1 MKIPAHPTPTGF
13 LGLVETVKPVL
24 PIPMLLLVCFLL
36 WLFFR
41 KTWVKLDLESD
52 RIREDEREAREAA
65 GIPAGDH
72 RNWDSRPLVALVL
85 VSTVLMFHEYY
96 GNRPYFEYTLRP
108 ALLRWAEAHVSTEN
122 PDPLGLVRY
131 DELYGHGFWALT
143 RVLGYLLPIPV
154 WLLAYRKDSLLD
166 MGLRGRG
173 FFAHWKLYGLFLA
186 VVAGAMVIVA
196 RSPDFG
202 TYYPF
207 YKGASRSWWDLILW
221 ESMYFAQFFALELF
235 FRGWLLG
242 ALKPRMGSAAI
253 FVMAVPYCMIH
264 FGKPYLEVGGAIVAG
279 IALGSLA
286 MKTKSIFQ
294 GFLLHITI
302 ALSMDLL
309 ALSHRGALPTQMWP

>member
-1 MKIPAHPTPTGF
+1 MKFPSHPAPTGF
-13 LGLVETVKPVL
+13 LGLVEAVKPLL
-24 PIPMLLLVCFLL
+24 PIPMLVVVCLLL

-41 KTWVKLDLESD
+41 RTWVELDLESD
-52 RIREDEREAREAA
+52 ALRERRRAELAERGIAA
-65 GIPAGDH
+65 SDH

-96 GNRPYFEYTLRP
+96 GARPYFQYTLRP
-108 ALLRWAEAHVSTEN
+108 MLDRYAAAHISLER

-131 DELYGHGFWALT
+131 DDLYGHGFWALT
-143 RVLGYLLPIPV
+143 RVLGYVLPVFV
-154 WLLAYRKDSLLD
+154 WMFAYRKDSILD

-173 FFAHWKLYGLFLA
+173 FFAHWKMYTLFL
-186 VVAGAMVIVA
+186 VVVTGAMVIVA

-202 TYYPF
+202 SYYPF
-207 YKGASRSWWDLILW
+207 YKGASRSWWDLLLW

-235 FRGWLLG
+235 FRGWLLSV
-242 ALKPRMGSAAI
+242 LKSRMGSAAI
-253 FVMAVPYCMIH
+253 FVMTVPYCMIH

-286 MKTKSIFQ
+286 MKTKSIYQ

-309 ALSHRGALPTQMWP
+309 ALSHRSALPTQFWP